1 MRRLGTIVSKTKT
14 GLIVVKSQLKD
25 PRRIVGAIVY
35 DKDMKR
41 VGKIVD
47 VMGPIDS
54 PYVVVKPDSKEIA
67 DLIESGYLYYYIER
81 RPRRRGRKAPRKS
94 RRRR

>member
-1 MRRLGTIVSKTKT
+1 MRRLGTIVSKTKA

-35 DKDMKR
+35 DKYMKR
-41 VGKIVD
+41 IGKIVD
-47 VMGPIDS
+47 VMGPVDS
-54 PYVVVKPDSKEIA
+54 PYVVVKPDSKEIV

-81 RPRRRGRKAPRKS
+81 KSRKRGGRTPKKG